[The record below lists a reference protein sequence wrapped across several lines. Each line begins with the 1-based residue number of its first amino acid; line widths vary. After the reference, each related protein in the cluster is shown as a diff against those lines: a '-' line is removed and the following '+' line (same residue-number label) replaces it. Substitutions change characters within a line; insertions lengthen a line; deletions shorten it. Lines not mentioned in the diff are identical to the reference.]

1 MVEEGSNKI
10 EGITQPFQILEL
22 KILTGKNRGEIL
34 TLDHGK
40 TSTIKEYQKVKP
52 GEEIIVLLGKK
63 GNKETYLITDKFRLP
78 YVLLIAIGFFAL
90 VIYLAKF
97 KGVSSIIGM
106 IISLLILL
114 KFIVPSIAY
123 GKDPVVISLIGA
135 AAIVFI
141 SIFLAHGFNKR
152 TGIAVVSTFLTLLI
166 SVLLSYLFVELARL
180 SGTGSEDAYSLQFG
194 TFAGIN
200 LKGLLLGGI
209 IIGTL
214 GVLDDITT
222 AQSSAV
228 DEISRANPNLPFKEL
243 YSRGLSIGREHI
255 VSLVNTLILAYAGA
269 SLPIFFLFSVL
280 GNTQPLWVTLNS
292 EFIVEEVIRAL
303 VGSTALILAVPITTI
318 IAASFFEKRKK

>member
-1 MVEEGSNKI
+1 MVEDGSNKV
-10 EGITQPFQILEL
+10 EGITQPFQILEV
-22 KILTGKNRGEIL
+22 KILTGKNRGEIFII
-34 TLDHGK
+34 DHGK
-40 TSTIKEYQKVKP
+40 NSTIKDYQKVKS

-63 GNKETYLITDKFRLP
+63 GDKDAYLITDKFRLP
-78 YVLLIAIGFFAL
+78 SVLLIAIGFFAL

-97 KGVSSIIGM
+97 KGASSIIGM

-123 GKDPVVISLIGA
+123 GKDPVVISLTGA
-135 AAIVFI
+135 MAIVFI

-166 SVLLSYLFVELARL
+166 SVLLSYLFVELSKL
-180 SGTGSEDAYSLQFG
+180 SGSGSEDAYSLQFG

-222 AQSSAV
+222 AQSAAV
-228 DEISRANPNLPFKEL
+228 DEISRANPNLTYKEL
-243 YSRGLSIGREHI
+243 YNRGLSIGREHI

-280 GNTQPLWVTLNS
+280 GNAQPLWVTLNS

-318 IAASFFEKRKK
+318 IAASFFENKK